1 MFCKF
6 KKKEI
11 TGVFPGKGYLQ
22 RLSPIF
28 SQILNTAE
36 AKKKSNHVEKT
47 HGYRNLPKLTL
58 IKVGEILIAC

>member
-1 MFCKF
+1 MMFFNLDQTKLLMFCKF
-6 KKKEI
+6 KEKEI

-36 AKKKSNHVEKT
+36 AKKKAT
-47 HGYRNLPKLTL
+47 T
-58 IKVGEILIAC
+58 